1 MKTNTYKYTV
11 NDRDYTVEI
20 EEIEG
25 QTAKVNVNGRP
36 FNVKLNKPLKPTAS
50 VHKPVKVEKPIPV
63 ENTSTQNEIPST
75 PKKQA
80 GSGLK
85 ITSPL
90 PGTVVE
96 LLLKEGDMVNKGET
110 VLILEAMKMQNSIE
124 ADESGKITSIVVKE
138 GDTVMEGEVLFT
150 IG

>member
-36 FNVKLNKPLKPTAS
+36 FNVKLNKPLKPAAS

-63 ENTSTQNEIPST
+63 ENTSTQNETPST
-75 PKKQA
+75 PKKQP